1 MTAITVNPG
10 YAVFFDGAGDPLDA
24 GYVYIGLEN
33 QDAITATREVYWD
46 PGFTCIKCGAMG
58 VLPWRYTDERAGPVT
73 WCLKCIRPS
82 RCCSFTPVVRTT
94 ALQVTLVLS
103 GPRAIARHQQLELF
117 VLIGRVGMPG
127 ECGEDQKGSKS
138 PRSLM
143 TVDSTPRRFYRHLQI
158 LVPCCPHMPEG

>member
-1 MTAITVNPG
+1 
-10 YAVFFDGAGDPLDA
+10 
-24 GYVYIGLEN
+24 
-33 QDAITATREVYWD
+33 
-46 PGFTCIKCGAMG
+46 MG

-143 TVDSTPRRFYRHLQI
+143 TVDSTPFR
-158 LVPCCPHMPEG
+158 